1 MMNGELPLI
10 IECRCNETAHRADN
24 PAFPYSPQEIVR
36 EAVRA
41 WEAGASIFH
50 WHGRDPESGKP
61 RNDIELY
68 LEVIQGIREK
78 TDLLIHPT
86 LGYITQSRVEDR
98 VRHILAVNDDP
109 VLRVDMAPVDFGSV
123 NVDYWEPQAKQ
134 FSTYD
139 QVYVNSRA
147 NLMAVLEVFKKHN
160 VYVSSVCWDVG
171 QIRTARCFQEMGILP
186 RNTLWEFVFT
196 GEVMPTGA
204 MPTISGLQA
213 FMDAIPPGDP
223 WLVLCWNG
231 DVMRLASWAITLGGH
246 VGIGL
251 GDDPYTRFG
260 KPHNGQLV
268 EMVAKMAHTLG
279 REVATPAQAREILKM
294 PTRSHQAQTTL
305 RQPQTQTV

>member
-1 MMNGELPLI
+1 MNGELPLI
-10 IECRCNETAHRADN
+10 IECRCNETADRGDN
-24 PAFPYSPQEIVR
+24 PAFPYSPQEIIR

-50 WHGRDPESGKP
+50 WHGRDSESGKP
-61 RNDIELY
+61 RNDVELY
-68 LEVIQGIREK
+68 LEVIQGIREQ

-134 FSTYD
+134 FTTYD

-171 QIRTARCFQEMGILP
+171 QIRTARCFQEMGLLP
-186 RNTLWEFVFT
+186 RDTLWEFVFT
-196 GEVMPTGA
+196 GEVMPSGA
-204 MPTISGLQA
+204 LATISGLQA
-213 FMDAIPPGDP
+213 FVDSIPTGDQ
-223 WLVLCWNG
+223 WLALCWNG
-231 DVMRLASWAITLGGH
+231 DVMRVASWAITMGGH

-251 GDDPYTRFG
+251 GDYPYTRFG

-268 EMVAKMAHTLG
+268 EMVAQMAHMLG
-279 REVATPAQAREILKM
+279 RQVATPAQAREILKL
-294 PTRSHQAQTTL
+294 PARSHQAQTTL
-305 RQPQTQTV
+305 RQPQTETV